1 VATVSCGGTSARY
14 RFIQKLGKE
23 LGVTTLCRWLGV
35 STSGYYDWKKRFPS
49 SRKMKDEDLKKE
61 IKKIY
66 DANEGRYGSPRIF
79 KTLQKKGYTIG
90 KKRVERLYREL
101 GLVARLIKVTRRAPG
116 SKRFLASGENLRP
129 EGGVP
134 KNKDKVWVADVTYLK
149 VKGQWQYLSV
159 IMDLYSR
166 RIVSW
171 SLDKNRTAEVTK
183 RTLQSAIRNRQPDS
197 GLMIHTDRGVEY
209 RGKVYQLELKRHG
222 MIHSLNR
229 AGQCTDNAHMESF
242 FHSMKAELI
251 RGRVFKNTME
261 LRYAVGSYINQYYN
275 VKRMHSGIDYCS
287 PVEYEIL
294 AA

>member
-1 VATVSCGGTSARY
+1 
-14 RFIQKLGKE
+14 
-23 LGVTTLCRWLGV
+23 
-35 STSGYYDWKKRFPS
+35 
-49 SRKMKDEDLKKE
+49 MKDEDLKKE